1 MGARTPS
8 DPATVPTRV
17 HLAPAFTHGRREVER
32 FIHARFAAAW
42 GDRRPQFLPLLMSLR
57 DDGGL

>member
-17 HLAPAFTHGRREVER
+17 HLAPAFTNGRREVER
-32 FIHARFAAAW
+32 FIHARFSAAW
-42 GDRRPQFLPLLMSLR
+42 GDRRPQFLPCS
-57 DDGGL
+57 